1 MRVEY
6 RIEPCKSALTQ
17 VRGMPF
23 RWSINPYM
31 GCVHRCTFCY
41 VRHFEQRADRPSD
54 DRYGR
59 SIRVK
64 PNIAAV
70 LRREL
75 MRASWNRDEVA
86 LGTATDPYQP
96 AEGKFRLTRACL
108 VELDAAW
115 TPYSIVTRGPLVVRD
130 IDVLQQASGRAGAEV
145 FLSLPTLD
153 ERVWRTTEPGTAP
166 PASRLEAIRRLA
178 GAGIDVGVGIA
189 PILPGLSDDPAQL
202 EAVVRAA
209 RAAGARK
216 IWASVVH
223 LRPGVR
229 EHFLEALARD
239 WPEEVGRYEA
249 LFASRAYLSA
259 ATAGPILEPVRS
271 ATAAVPS
278 PRRRPVQG
286 VTAAPTRP
294 GHLKQRQEGADARRR
309 IAPWPTR
316 SPASSRTTT
325 RSFARASASR
335 CRARR
340 ASA

>member
-64 PNIAAV
+64 PNIADV

-75 MRASWNRDEVA
+75 ARPSWERDEVA

-96 AEGKFRLTRACL
+96 AEGSSASRAP
-108 VELDAAW
+108 ASSSS
-115 TPYSIVTRGPLVVRD
+115 TPRGRRSRSSPAGRSSC
-130 IDVLQQASGRAGAEV
+130 ATSTSCRRRRARAGAEV

-178 GAGIDVGVGIA
+178 AAGIDVGVGIA

-209 RAAGARK
+209 RAAGART

-239 WPEEVGRYEA
+239 WPEEVARYEA

-259 ATAGPILEPVRS
+259 ATTSPILEPVRRR
-271 ATAAVPS
+271 AAAVPS
-278 PRRRPVQG
+278 PRRRPPGRSSVST
-286 VTAAPTRP
+286 VT
-294 GHLKQRQEGADARRR
+294 QRALLQLDCRVESTTSTAEGACRY
-309 IAPWPTR
+309 AP
-316 SPASSRTTT
+316 
-325 RSFARASASR
+325 
-335 CRARR
+335 
-340 ASA
+340 

>member
-23 RWSINPYM
+23 RWSLNPYM

-64 PNIAAV
+64 PNIPDV

-75 MRASWNRDEVA
+75 ARRSWDRDEVA

-108 VELDAAW
+108 IELDAAW
-115 TPYSIVTRGPLVVRD
+115 TPFSIVTRGPLVVRD
-130 IDVLQQASGRAGAEV
+130 IDVLQEASARAGAEV

-153 ERVWRTTEPGTAP
+153 DRVWRTTEPGTAP

-178 GAGIDVGVGIA
+178 AAGVEVGVGVA
-189 PILPGLSDDPAQL
+189 PILPGLSDDPAL
-202 EAVVRAA
+202 LGAVVRAA
-209 RAAGARK
+209 RESGAQA

-239 WPEEVGRYEA
+239 WPDQVERYEA
-249 LFASRAYLSA
+249 LFGTRAYLPASVA
-259 ATAGPILEPVRS
+259 SSITAPVREARVS
-271 ATAAVPS
+271 TDS
-278 PRRRPVQG
+278 PRRR
-286 VTAAPTRP
+286 RP
-294 GHLKQRQEGADARRR
+294 ARQQPRQLALS
-309 IAPWPTR
+309 I
-316 SPASSRTTT
+316 
-325 RSFARASASR
+325 
-335 CRARR
+335 
-340 ASA
+340 

>member
-1 MRVEY
+1 MFYHRPMRVEY

-64 PNIAAV
+64 PNIADV
-70 LRREL
+70 LRCEL
-75 MRASWNRDEVA
+75 ARKSWDRDDVA

-96 AEGKFRLTRACL
+96 AEGRFRLTRACL

-115 TPYSIVTRGPLVVRD
+115 TPFSIVTRGPLVVRD
-130 IDVLQQASGRAGAEV
+130 IDVLQEASARAGAEV

-153 ERVWRTTEPGTAP
+153 DRVWRTTEPGTAQ

-178 GAGIDVGVGIA
+178 AAGIDVGVGIA
-189 PILPGLSDDPAQL
+189 PILPGLSDDPAAL
-202 EAVVRAA
+202 DAVVHAA
-209 RAAGARK
+209 RAAGART

-239 WPEEVGRYEA
+239 WPEEVARYET
-249 LFASRAYLSA
+249 LFASRAYLGA
-259 ATAGPILEPVRS
+259 ATTAPILEPVRR

-278 PRRRPVQG
+278 PRRRPPRTSG
-286 VTAAPTRP
+286 P
-294 GHLKQRQEGADARRR
+294 RQLALAV
-309 IAPWPTR
+309 
-316 SPASSRTTT
+316 
-325 RSFARASASR
+325 
-335 CRARR
+335 
-340 ASA
+340 

>member
-41 VRHFEQRADRPSD
+41 VRHFEHRADRPAD

-64 PNIAAV
+64 PNIAVV

-75 MRASWNRDEVA
+75 ARASWNRDEVA

-96 AEGKFRLTRACL
+96 AEGRFHLTRACL

-130 IDVLQQASGRAGAEV
+130 VDVLQQASGRAGAEV

-166 PASRLEAIRRLA
+166 PASRLEAVRRLA
-178 GAGIDVGVGIA
+178 AAGIDVGVGIA
-189 PILPGLSDDPAQL
+189 PILPGLSDNPVQL

-209 RAAGARK
+209 REAGART

-239 WPEEVGRYEA
+239 WPEEVARYEA
-249 LFASRAYLSA
+249 LFASRAYLGA
-259 ATAGPILEPVRS
+259 ATTGPILEPVRRVS
-271 ATAAVPS
+271 AAVPS
-278 PRRRPVQG
+278 PRRR
-286 VTAAPTRP
+286 
-294 GHLKQRQEGADARRR
+294 
-309 IAPWPTR
+309 
-316 SPASSRTTT
+316 SP
-325 RSFARASASR
+325 RASGPRQLAL
-335 CRARR
+335 AV
-340 ASA
+340 